1 MSLREDVTTG
11 QWRYNEIC
19 MGMGMTCAFPELIN
33 NYHPYV
39 ISFGEDEAGNT
50 HTVIHN
56 RQSAPPIS
64 TAVSHLLLVHVHLSL
79 PLCLRR
85 AVLHVH

>member
-1 MSLREDVTTG
+1 MSLREDANTG

-39 ISFGEDEAGNT
+39 ISFGEDEAGNKLSST
-50 HTVIHN
+50 TKFFQV
-56 RQSAPPIS
+56 SIS
-64 TAVSHLLLVHVHLSL
+64 
-79 PLCLRR
+79 C
-85 AVLHVH
+85 

>member
-1 MSLREDVTTG
+1 MSLQEDANTG
-11 QWRYNEIC
+11 RWRYNEIC

-50 HTVIHN
+50 KI
-56 RQSAPPIS
+56 QSSS
-64 TAVSHLLLVHVHLSL
+64 TSVFSLLLVRENLSL

-85 AVLHVH
+85 AILFVH